1 MNATP
6 YDTDLYAWATGNAAL
21 IRAGRLTEVD
31 FDHIAEELESM
42 GRSERR
48 AITSRLEVLLMH
60 LLKWRLQPG
69 RQSRIWQ
76 LNIQEQRR
84 RLARLLAENPSL
96 QAELPAIL
104 PDAYSDAVLSA
115 AQETGLDEAAFPD
128 ACPFTLADVLDAAFW
143 PDPV

>member
-1 MNATP
+1 MSTDL

-21 IRAGRLTEVD
+21 IRAGHLAEVD
-31 FDHIAEELESM
+31 FEHIAEELESM